1 MLNKDEVVTKLKKQL
16 DEFSAEIDALEAKA
30 HDVKEDARAK
40 YQEQLVAL
48 RAKREEGEKKLEEMR
63 AATEH
68 SWGRLKAETDN
79 VWEALKDSVT
89 VFRAHFKSREDIDK
103 D

>member
-16 DEFSAEIDALEAKA
+16 EEFSAEIDALEEKA
-30 HDVKEDARAK
+30 HEVKEDARAK

-48 RAKREEGEKKLEEMR
+48 RAKRREGEKKLEEMK
-63 AATEH
+63 AATES

-79 VWEALKDSVT
+79 VWEALKDSVNAFKT
-89 VFRAHFKSREDIDK
+89 HFKSRDGVDK